1 MIKKK
6 EGESTVE
13 VEDIDEID
21 IDQMKDKELVVPG
34 EILSEDL
41 TNFNPGRG
49 TTKQGNKIISIFVGL
64 KVIRKNYINV
74 IPLRG
79 IYTPTEGDKV
89 IGIVIDKNP
98 VKWKL
103 DINARYFGILKPS
116 NTVMR
121 AQRFKR
127 GRPEREE
134 KSTYKFN
141 VGDVLIVK
149 IMQAD
154 RLHHPE
160 LTVQGKYLGKR
171 NSGKLIEIPPPKIPR
186 VIGRKGSMINLLK
199 NMTKCNIFV
208 TQNGRIWI
216 QGEDFEHET
225 LLIDTIHKIEAEA
238 HTSGLTDRI
247 KEFIIN
253 EKTKRGI
260 N

>member
-1 MIKKK
+1 M
-6 EGESTVE
+6 E

-21 IDQMKDKELVVPG
+21 LNQMKDKEIVIPG

-41 TNFNPGRG
+41 TNFTPGRG
-49 TTKQGNKIISIFVGL
+49 TTKQGNKIISLFVGL

-89 IGIVIDKNP
+89 IGVIIDKNP

-103 DINARYFGILKPS
+103 DINARNFGILKPS
-116 NTVMR
+116 NTVAR
-121 AQRFKR
+121 TQKFKK
-127 GRPEREE
+127 GRPDRAYETTE
-134 KSTYKFN
+134 KFS

-149 IMQAD
+149 ITQAD

-160 LTVQGKYLGKR
+160 LTTQGKYLGKR
-171 NSGKLIEIPPPKIPR
+171 HSGKLIEIPPPKIPR
-186 VIGRKGSMINLLK
+186 IIGRKGSMINLLK
-199 NMTKCNIFV
+199 EMTNCNIFV

-216 QGEDFEHET
+216 QGDNFENEM
-225 LLIDTIHKIEAEA
+225 LLIDTIHKIETEA

-247 KEFIIN
+247 KDFIIN
-253 EKTKRGI
+253 EKTRRGI